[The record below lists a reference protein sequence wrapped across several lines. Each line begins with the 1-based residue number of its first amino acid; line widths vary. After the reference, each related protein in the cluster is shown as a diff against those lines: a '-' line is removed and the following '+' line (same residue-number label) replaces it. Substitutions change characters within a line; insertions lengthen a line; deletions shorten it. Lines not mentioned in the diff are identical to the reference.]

1 MAVASSL
8 HYEVYNTTQRRSI
21 VVDGRTSPFKYN
33 HDSSIAYFQGFS
45 GFFPKYL
52 NILSIPSGKWIV
64 LWNANTVPK
73 EGAPGQVNLMSV
85 ANDTTYGQCACV
97 CVCVKKL
104 FSVIIT
110 EWSAPVPAFS
120 DASRAENIIPCR
132 KEDACT
138 QWQPNLIVVKKQLW
152 VWKI

>member
-1 MAVASSL
+1 MDASTTFMVYTFAVALCILHCQVASSL

-85 ANDTTYGQCACV
+85 ANDTAYGQCACV

-104 FSVIIT
+104 FSVIIQNGPHLFPLFLMHH
-110 EWSAPVPAFS
+110 EQ
-120 DASRAENIIPCR
+120 RI
-132 KEDACT
+132 
-138 QWQPNLIVVKKQLW
+138 
-152 VWKI
+152 